1 MCSVSNKIIEEAMA
15 RVKADCSIDNIR
27 HLADT
32 IKKYRPESS
41 EEKHSQSFH
50 YVASFQEINPENCNY
65 FDLSASL
72 GLVRAR

>member
-15 RVKADCSIDNIR
+15 RVKADYSIDNIR

-41 EEKHSQSFH
+41 EE
-50 YVASFQEINPENCNY
+50 
-65 FDLSASL
+65 
-72 GLVRAR
+72 